1 MSVLFVLVWS
11 SRKWPWHFI
20 SKHREMTP
28 HSLTTWKH
36 PKPNESSP
44 WLRQIAIAR
53 GSWFDTELYLYCSR
67 TSTKLVLCNNDL
79 LVNLFL
85 KFSYMGDNA
94 HKTIALYDTGNSPN
108 NPPLNLRGGLPK
120 TESPPTHL
128 NLVPGN
134 TSVKHSI
141 HPYAS
146 RTFRTGF
153 HRPFA

>member
-1 MSVLFVLVWS
+1 MSVLFVWVWS
-11 SRKWPWHFI
+11 SRKWLRHFL

-28 HSLTTWKH
+28 HSLTTWEH

-94 HKTIALYDTGNSPN
+94 HKTIALRKACEGVVSIKTITPKIIAAIFNPFFAFFLFSSVNTFSFSSLAISDLKEVSP
-108 NPPLNLRGGLPK
+108 
-120 TESPPTHL
+120 
-128 NLVPGN
+128 
-134 TSVKHSI
+134 I
-141 HPYAS
+141 
-146 RTFRTGF
+146 
-153 HRPFA
+153 